1 MSEIDD
7 MAEFMEERLNE
18 EAAEAEGP
26 PGWKLEHWT
35 AVKYTDNES
44 GRNWRV
50 DAEPRC
56 VVDAVAEED
65 ALFIA
70 RHDPDRVLAG
80 VAAKRAVLS
89 EWAAFSG
96 ILEGQAMRGEP
107 ADKVMAFQVRVLEG
121 VIRKLCAEWAGHP
134 GYKAEWKP

>member
-7 MAEFMEERLNE
+7 MAAFMEERLNE
-18 EAAEAEGP
+18 EAAGAEGP
-26 PGWKLEHWT
+26 PGWNLERWT
-35 AVKYTDNES
+35 AVKYADEES

-70 RHDPDRVLAG
+70 CHDPARVLAG
-80 VAAKRAVLS
+80 VEAKRAVLS

-96 ILEGQAMRGEP
+96 ILEGQAMRGQP
-107 ADKVMAFQVRVLEG
+107 ADTVMAFQVRVIEG
-121 VIRKLCAEWAGHP
+121 IMRKLCTEWAAHP
-134 GYKAEWKP
+134 GYRPAWKP